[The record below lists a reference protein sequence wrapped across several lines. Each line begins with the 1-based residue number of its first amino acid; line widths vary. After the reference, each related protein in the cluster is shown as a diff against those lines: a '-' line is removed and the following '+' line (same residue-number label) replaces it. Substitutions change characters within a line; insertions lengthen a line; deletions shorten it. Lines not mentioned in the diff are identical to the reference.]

1 MDSSAITKTTAVLV
15 ALIIVVAVV
24 AGVGGYFA
32 GQSAGYDAGYKAG
45 YDKGVMAG
53 GAKAY
58 EKGKSEGYKAGYET
72 GYKEGLK
79 AGKPKGPTLPDKIKI
94 GSLMCL
100 SGFLGPMGQKIKLG
114 VELAVKEINRKGG
127 IAGRPVELIVEDTA
141 TDPKTALEAFKKLVE
156 VDGCKVVIGPMASPE
171 VMAIGKYA
179 NERKV
184 VVISPT
190 ATSPK
195 ITTEFPDDYIF
206 RTVGS
211 DALQGKALADTA
223 LKKGFTKIA
232 TLVLNNPYGIGIEEK
247 AKEVLG
253 DKIVLSIRYD
263 PTKMDF
269 RTELSQIKDAGV
281 EAVIYVGWY
290 EDGQVMFRQALEM
303 GLDNIQW
310 IAAEG
315 VYGEPMFKVADA
327 AEFMKRAVIGT
338 RPIAPTGLI
347 TYKLFAESFKK
358 EYGKAPT
365 MYQDTAY
372 DATMLAALAIAYAGQ
387 YDGAKIKD
395 ALQYVSQY
403 YIGATGH
410 KMFDKNGDQL
420 TQFYEIWKVEKVDGK
435 YKFVGIGRWP

>member
-1 MDSSAITKTTAVLV
+1 MSSSAVTKSAAVLV
-15 ALIIVVAVV
+15 ILVIVVAVV
-24 AGVGGYFA
+24 AGVGGYFM
-32 GQSAGYDAGYKAG
+32 GQSAGYSAG
-45 YDKGVMAG
+45 YDKGVKAG
-53 GAKAY
+53 GAEAY
-58 EKGKSEGYKAGYET
+58 EKGKSEGYKAGYDE
-72 GYKEGLK
+72 GYKAGLA
-79 AGKPKGPTLPDKIKI
+79 AGKPKGPVLPEKIKI

-127 IAGRPVELIVEDTA
+127 IAGRPVELIIEDTA

-211 DALQGKALADTA
+211 DALQGKALAEIA

-253 DKIVLSIRYD
+253 DKVILSVRYD
-263 PTKMDF
+263 PAKMDF
-269 RTELSQIKDAGV
+269 RTELSQIKDSGADC
-281 EAVIYVGWY
+281 VIYVGWY

-315 VYGEPMFKVADA
+315 VYGEPMFDVAEA
-327 AEFMKRAVIGT
+327 AEFMSKAVIGT

-347 TYKLFAESFKK
+347 TYELFVESFKK
-358 EYGKAPT
+358 EYGEAPT

-372 DATMLAALAIAYAGQ
+372 DATMLAALAIAYAGE
-387 YDGAKIKD
+387 YDGAKIKN
-395 ALQYVSQY
+395 ALEYVSQY

-410 KMFDKNGDQL
+410 KMFDKNGDQI
-420 TQFYEIWKVEKVDGK
+420 TQFYEIWKVEKVDGE